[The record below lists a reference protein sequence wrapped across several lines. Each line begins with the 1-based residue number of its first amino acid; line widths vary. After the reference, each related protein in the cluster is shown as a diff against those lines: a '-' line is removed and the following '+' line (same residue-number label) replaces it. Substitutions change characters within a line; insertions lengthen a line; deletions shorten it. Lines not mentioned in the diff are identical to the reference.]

1 MTKET
6 KNKIIYASVTVAV
19 HLLLLLILS
28 FLTLT
33 YVPKE
38 DEDGVPVMFGDML
51 DAAGDSDGRMLAANK
66 AKEVPKP
73 EIPKADEPKPNP
85 VKTPEPVQEPLVTQ
99 KSEPSI
105 DVLAEKRK
113 AEEEE
118 KRRQAEEARKAEE
131 RRKAEEAERKRQE
144 EERKKREARERA
156 DSKMGAFGNT
166 KSNGNNGQTTG
177 TGLQGSAEGNSNN
190 GNVTG
195 VGGAGDNPVAKV
207 GSRNPLYIPKP
218 AYVDTSG
225 SGTVVVQI
233 IVNKSGKVIDAR
245 IKSNTASEALA
256 NEALKKARMSTF
268 SVGESD
274 AEVGTITY
282 RFRLT

>member
-1 MTKET
+1 
-6 KNKIIYASVTVAV
+6 
-19 HLLLLLILS
+19 
-28 FLTLT
+28 
-33 YVPKE
+33 VPKE

-51 DAAGDSDGRMLAANK
+51 DAAGDSDGPMLAANK

-73 EIPKADEPKPNP
+73 ETPKADEPKPNP

-118 KRRQAEEARKAEE
+118 RRRQAEEARKAE
-131 RRKAEEAERKRQE
+131 ERKRQE

-268 SVGESD
+268 SAGESD